1 MTQFLI
7 EFREA
12 HQAFNCTFHIY
23 LSRPRGGS
31 YLLLKLQEQILRV
44 LIVILQQDPLAA
56 RQMVAYRFGKHE
68 CKAFD
73 QVEILRRLQGR
84 EPGMIV
90 RYISPILGMAT

>member
-1 MTQFLI
+1 MMQFLI
-7 EFREA
+7 ECREA
-12 HQAFNCTFHIY
+12 HQAFNCTFHSY
-23 LSRPRGGS
+23 LSRPRCGS
-31 YLLLKLQEQILRV
+31 DLLLKLQEQLLRV
-44 LIVILQQDPLAA
+44 PVVILQQDPLAT
-56 RQMVAYRFGKHE
+56 RQIVAYRFGKQE